1 MMGNVSFLAGQRQGT
16 KPIAELCYAI
26 IEQARRDA
34 MEIYAKT
41 RRHNTANC
49 GSPTEAAKQ
58 SAIAYF
64 RDRGYVGHAA
74 IARIGEHTME
84 RIRTA
89 VLETA
94 AGIRPAV
101 LATERSAKH
110 GEGKG

>member
-41 RRHNTANC
+41 RTRNSANC
-49 GSPTEAAKQ
+49 GSPTEAAKRQ
-58 SAIAYF
+58 AIVYF
-64 RDRGYVGHAA
+64 ENRWYDGHAS
-74 IARIGEHTME
+74 IAGISERTME
-84 RIRTA
+84 RVRTA

-94 AGIRPAV
+94 AGMRPAV

>member
-1 MMGNVSFLAGQRQGT
+1 MRILGNVGFKAEKSESA
-16 KPIAELCYAI
+16 IAAAELCYAI

-84 RIRTA
+84 RVRTA
-89 VLETA
+89 VLEA
-94 AGIRPAV
+94 ADI
-101 LATERSAKH
+101 RSALDNDAAV
-110 GEGKG
+110 

>member
-94 AGIRPAV
+94 AGPAV

-110 GEGKG
+110 EEE